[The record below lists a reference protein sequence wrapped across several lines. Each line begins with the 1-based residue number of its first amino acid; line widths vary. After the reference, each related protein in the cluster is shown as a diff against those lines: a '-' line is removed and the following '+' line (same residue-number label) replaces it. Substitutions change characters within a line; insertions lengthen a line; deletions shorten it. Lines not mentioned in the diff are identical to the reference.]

1 MAKKKA
7 IEDEIEEAPPPPSE
21 PATRKRPRTGGASTA
36 APGMCDD
43 VVRSI
48 FARVPARTAVAS
60 MALSSHRRRLMLC
73 PDFIALHCR
82 LGPPLPRPCIAY
94 IATAKVCRSSG
105 AGARGRVSGYHGFH
119 VAGGGGS
126 GSNAPM
132 RTVAGPLYLNKRFVN
147 TCNDIVLLAGPPR
160 RSTCVLW
167 NPTVAGEKEVTVPV
181 PARDDCTIL
190 GLG

>member
-60 MALSSHRRRLMLC
+60 MALSSHHRRLMLC

-82 LGPPLPRPCIAY
+82 LGPPLPRPHVAY
-94 IATAKVCRSSG
+94 IATAKVCVMTTMESRQD
-105 AGARGRVSGYHGFH
+105 
-119 VAGGGGS
+119 VA
-126 GSNAPM
+126 
-132 RTVAGPLYLNKRFVN
+132 TVLRLCK
-147 TCNDIVLLAGPPR
+147 
-160 RSTCVLW
+160 
-167 NPTVAGEKEVTVPV
+167 
-181 PARDDCTIL
+181 
-190 GLG
+190 